1 MVAKDRDDDNSIARR
16 PKEAV
21 WFARAPNIMVDVST
35 FDGMHFYCFVGVLR
49 VLKSSNCKES
59 QLESI

>member
-1 MVAKDRDDDNSIARR
+1 MVANDRRDDDNNIARR

-21 WFARAPNIMVDVST
+21 WFDRAPNIMVECQL
-35 FDGMHFYCFVGVLR
+35 FLFYWFLGSQKFQLF
-49 VLKSSNCKES
+49 KES